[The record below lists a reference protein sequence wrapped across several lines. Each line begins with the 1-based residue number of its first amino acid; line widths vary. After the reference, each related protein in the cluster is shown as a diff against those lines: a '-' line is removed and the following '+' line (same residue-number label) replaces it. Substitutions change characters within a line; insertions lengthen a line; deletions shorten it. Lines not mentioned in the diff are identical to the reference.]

1 VDDAFLEA
9 AILGLADSVY
19 LTATLLPRYVDETAP
34 IYGMI
39 GLDFQSIEALTASR

>member
-1 VDDAFLEA
+1 MDDAFLEA

-19 LTATLLPRYVDETAP
+19 LTATLLPRYVDEKAP

-39 GLDFQSIEALTASR
+39 AIRFQQH